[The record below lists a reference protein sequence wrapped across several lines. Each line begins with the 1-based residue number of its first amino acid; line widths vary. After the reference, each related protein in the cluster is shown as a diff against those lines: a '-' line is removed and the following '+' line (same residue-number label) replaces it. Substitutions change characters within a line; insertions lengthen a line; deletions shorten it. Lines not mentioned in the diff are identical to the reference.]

1 MTLAGLIRAAG
12 VLAGVCMLAACQS
25 PGSAPV
31 AFHADANPENLAAWH
46 VVSIDDGYLKLNR
59 RVVPYDVNTKLFSDY
74 AYKLRTI
81 WMPEG
86 KSAQYEPEKTF
97 DFPVGTIISKT
108 FFYPLPGGEKRN
120 ATDVAQTYRDLHDF
134 VPGKGLK
141 LARVHLI
148 ETRLLVHRENGWAA
162 LPYVWNREQTAA
174 HLKRIGA
181 ARNLVLVD
189 AKGKRTPF
197 TYVVPTANQCAIC
210 HDYAV
215 KANGRASPRHII
227 PIGPKAR
234 HLNREYTYADGT
246 ENQLEHWTKIG
257 YLKGLPD
264 LAKVPAN
271 AQWTDTS
278 QPLAARARAYLDA
291 NCAYCHNPHGEAN
304 YTSLW
309 LTSDEPFG
317 MHTGLCKSPVAAGRA
332 TGGRLF
338 DLIPGDPDA
347 SIITHRMAST
357 QVGVMMPEVGRTTTD
372 RKGVA
377 LIRAWIASLE
387 GNCRIIRDNVAQAP

>member
-1 MTLAGLIRAAG
+1 MRPRARLRLIIL
-12 VLAGVCMLAACQS
+12 LAGVCLLAACQS
-25 PGSAPV
+25 SSAPPV
-31 AFHADANPENLAAWH
+31 AFHADGNPADLAAWH
-46 VVSIDDGYLKLNR
+46 VVQVHDGYLALNR
-59 RVVPYDVNTKLFSDY
+59 RVLPYDVNTKLFSDY

-86 KSAQYEPEKTF
+86 TSAHYEPKKTF

-108 FFYPLPGGEKRN
+108 FFYPLPKGEKRN
-120 ATDVAQTYRDLHDF
+120 ATDVAQTYRPLHAF

-148 ETRLLVHRENGWAA
+148 ETRLLVHRKHGWAA
-162 LPYVWNREQTAA
+162 LPYVWNKQQTAA
-174 HLKRIGA
+174 RLQRIGA
-181 ARNLVLVD
+181 TRDLVLVN

-197 TYVVPTANQCAIC
+197 TYVVPTSNQCAIC

-215 KANGRASPRHII
+215 KATGQASARHII

-234 HLNREYTYADGT
+234 HLNRRFTYADGT
-246 ENQLEHWTKIG
+246 ENQLEHWVKAG
-257 YLKGLPD
+257 YLTGLPALD
-264 LAKVPAN
+264 KVPAN

-278 QPLAARARAYLDA
+278 QSLTARARAYLDA
-291 NCAYCHNPHGEAN
+291 NCSYCHNPHGEAN

-317 MHTGLCKSPVAAGRA
+317 MHTGLCKTPVAAGRA

-338 DLIPGDPDA
+338 DLIPGDPEG
-347 SIITHRMAST
+347 SIITLRMASD
-357 QVGVMMPEVGRTTTD
+357 QVGVMMPEVGRTTVD
-372 RKGVA
+372 HKAVA
-377 LIRAWIASLE
+377 LIRAWIASLK
-387 GNCRIIRDNVAQAP
+387 GQCRILHDSAAAS